1 MVVST
6 VDGGRHAGSCVAFLR
21 YHQIGAGARGW
32 STRMASLLMY
42 LYLKSGSF
50 QDVDVPCVLLSGN
63 VGLLNYITARGEL
76 CAACAKLVA
85 GALCSLWKVA
95 EECCRVA

>member
-1 MVVST
+1 MPGVVWLSSGIT
-6 VDGGRHAGSCVAFLR
+6 RSGLGL
-21 YHQIGAGARGW
+21 GAGVLEW
-32 STRMASLLMY
+32 HLLMY

-63 VGLLNYITARGEL
+63 VGLLKYITARGEL